1 MCFNAAKSWQLGW
14 YAERSAEI
22 NLEDYKITL
31 NLDAFV
37 DYNSVP
43 SNEYVLLKV
52 DTKYIIYNKQKGIN
66 SETQDFQ
73 NQVTITEMARE
84 GDFSH
89 AVGNLSSCT
98 KFALII
104 SRETV
109 PRTVTRYSN

>member
-1 MCFNAAKSWQLGW
+1 MCFNAAKSWELGW
-14 YAERSAEI
+14 YAEKSTKI
-22 NLEDYKITL
+22 DPKNKITL

-37 DYNSVP
+37 DYDSVP
-43 SNEYVLLKV
+43 SNEYVLLKIG
-52 DTKYIIYNKQKGIN
+52 TKYVIYNRQKGIN
-66 SETQDFQ
+66 SETQEFQ